1 MHPPTAESVHALYHR
16 FLTAVLPRVETHAQI
31 AFRRIRCSDT
41 QEDCIREVVALSWKW
56 FIRTTE
62 QGKDPTQFA
71 SIIASLAVAH
81 VRSYCKLVK
90 GDSAKDALSK
100 LAQRRHGF
108 SVPSIPQKRTSD
120 NCPIEEALQANTETP
135 VPDQVA
141 FRLDF
146 SVWLITLTP
155 SKRHIAR
162 DMMIGER
169 TSDLAQKHRVSPA
182 RISQLRNELLESWEL
197 FTSDC

>member
-1 MHPPTAESVHALYHR
+1 MHPPTAESVHSLHHR
-16 FLTAVLPRVETHAQI
+16 FLNAVLPRVETHARI

-41 QEDCIREVVALSWKW
+41 QEDCIQEVVAISWKW
-56 FIRTTE
+56 FLRTTE
-62 QGKDPTQFA
+62 QGKDPTQFV
-71 SIIASLAVAH
+71 SIIASLAVAQ
-81 VRSYCKLVK
+81 VRCFRKLVK
-90 GDSAKDALSK
+90 AESAKDALSK
-100 LAQRRHGF
+100 LAQWRHGF
-108 SVPSIPQKRTSD
+108 SVASIPHKGTSERY
-120 NCPIEEALQANTETP
+120 PIEEALHANTETP

-155 SKRHIAR
+155 SKRHIAT
-162 DMMIGER
+162 DMMTGER
-169 TSDLAQKHRVSPA
+169 TGDLAQKHRVSPA

>member
-1 MHPPTAESVHALYHR
+1 MQPPTAESVHALHHH
-16 FLTAVLPRVETHAQI
+16 FLTVVLPRVDTHARI

-41 QEDCIREVVALSWKW
+41 QEDCIQEVVAISWKW

-81 VRSYCKLVK
+81 VRCHRKLVK
-90 GDSAKDALSK
+90 SDSARDVMSP
-100 LAQRRHGF
+100 LAQRRRGF
-108 SVPSIPQKRTSD
+108 SVSSITQKGTSE
-120 NCPIEEALQANTETP
+120 CSPIEDALHANTETP

-146 SVWLITLTP
+146 SVWLVTLT
-155 SKRHIAR
+155 SAKRHIAT
-162 DMMIGER
+162 DMMTGER
-169 TSDLAQKHRVSPA
+169 TGELAQKHRVSPA
-182 RISQLRNELLESWEL
+182 RISQLRSELLESWEL
-197 FTSDC
+197 FTSGC